1 MSDKVFDLLGA
12 SAPFDKENENALL
25 YAPLIGSWNIDC
37 AWYKPDGETKTA
49 KGEWH
54 FAWILGGRGVQ
65 DVLFPV
71 GAAPDRYGTTLR
83 CYDHTT
89 GTWHVT
95 WTQPSSGE
103 FANMIGHKEG
113 DRIVQEGRGTDPTK
127 LERWCFS
134 EITANS
140 FLWTG
145 EASFDDGK
153 NWIFEQEMRGSR
165 K

>member
-1 MSDKVFDLLGA
+1 MSNKVFDLLGA
-12 SAPFDKENENALL
+12 STPFAKDDENALL
-25 YAPLIGSWNIDC
+25 YAPLIGSWDLDC
-37 AWYKPDGETKTA
+37 TWYKRDGGTKTA

-83 CYDHTT
+83 CYDSAN

-95 WTQPSSGE
+95 WTQPCSGE
-103 FANMIGHKEG
+103 FAHMVGRKVG
-113 DRIVQEGRGTDPTK
+113 DRIVQEGRGTDAAR

-134 EITANS
+134 DITADS
-140 FLWTG
+140 SYDSEVSL
-145 EASFDDGK
+145 E
-153 NWIFEQEMRGSR
+153 R
-165 K
+165 KKLVL